1 MSPVPLFRDRAEAGE
16 RLAQAILAELNQLSD
31 DGTPQRAIVYAL
43 PRGGVPVAAPVAR
56 LLHCPLTL
64 LVAKKIVRP
73 ESPELA
79 LGAVTADGCA
89 LWSSPCP
96 LSRRSRK
103 TLLYRTR
110 AKAKSQWERLA
121 HECPPVDPQGAIA
134 LLIDD
139 GIATGMTM
147 ATAAASLRSPN
158 CPAKLMPDRVWICTP
173 LAPPELADILPK
185 WCDRAVVLETPKPFL
200 SVSRFYEKFPQVNTD
215 RVRQYLREAR

>member
-1 MSPVPLFRDRAEAGE
+1 
-16 RLAQAILAELNQLSD
+16 
-31 DGTPQRAIVYAL
+31 
-43 PRGGVPVAAPVAR
+43 
-56 LLHCPLTL
+56 
-64 LVAKKIVRP
+64 
-73 ESPELA
+73 
-79 LGAVTADGCA
+79 
-89 LWSSPCP
+89 
-96 LSRRSRK
+96 
-103 TLLYRTR
+103 
-110 AKAKSQWERLA
+110 
-121 HECPPVDPQGAIA
+121 VDPQGAIA